1 MDNNVYSHILKIK
14 VWSNLTESVTNYANI
29 ENVVKDLFIE
39 KKQIHNNIPIKWE
52 KKIWSK
58 YDKQF
63 NLGDLAINTPFD
75 TDFPLMESVISTIS
89 EINNELHNSGKLSK
103 NEKIIFKIVK
113 PLVEIKP
120 LTENVVSIN

>member
-58 YDKQF
+58 YDKHF
-63 NLGDLAINTPFD
+63 NLGDLVINTPFE
-75 TDFPLMESVISTIS
+75 TDSPLIESVISSIS
-89 EINNELHNSGKLSK
+89 EINNQLHESEKLSK

-113 PLVEIKP
+113 PLVEILP
-120 LTENVVSIN
+120 VNESL